1 MHALLYRCFTGLA
14 LCALVACSASAEMA
28 GEGSDDA
35 GGGTSGGGGTSA
47 TVAFAET
54 DLLTLEPNEKHDLKV
69 VVTPIEPPRTVRFA
83 LLDGAG
89 SVADGSLDRT
99 EATTNALGEAVVE
112 VTAPSIPTTFDVR
125 AMVGTFQTTRNVQ
138 VRANGTAELVIE
150 PSYAGG
156 RPVTR
161 WVAEVYDDGVTTCAD
176 LEGNPPVGDEPS
188 HSVTVDAGE
197 PIVIED
203 VVVGKP
209 LAVTLRAEHFAGG
222 CSGVD
227 GVVEGQPNSVTV
239 TVTNR
244 PVQLDQSEVTLR
256 LGLRDQEEAL
266 SNGMQSVVAA
276 ARDAILGDALS
287 DAEALLDAMEEE
299 ATDAA
304 LCTGNRF
311 ANARESNAWDDE
323 LALALGA
330 AAGSSIRDDLGGW
343 LEAGVP
349 ALAQDDAFVGAL
361 RAVPDMTG
369 HAELTLDSV
378 AGFDARD
385 AGFAAR
391 AECTWMA
398 DAHDNVVFGAT
409 LGFNPAA
416 LLLLA
421 AEEPALTDEPDA
433 ESLEQAL
440 ALHGGRCD
448 TVTLTLTTNGQGVD
462 QSCLP
467 CDVDCTRLLC
477 ERGLARLVSR
487 ASDALVD
494 GAELRL
500 AATGVAE
507 VGDQAELRTLV
518 GTWVGDLDAADMPA
532 EVSGEMEAEGDY

>member
-1 MHALLYRCFTGLA
+1 MLALLRRCFTGLA
-14 LCALVACSASAEMA
+14 LCALGACSASAGMS
-28 GEGSDDA
+28 GESGDDA
-35 GGGTSGGGGTSA
+35 SGGTSGAAGSTA
-47 TVAFAET
+47 TITFAET
-54 DLLTLEPNEKHDLKV
+54 DVLTLEPNEKQDLKV
-69 VVTPIEPPRTVRFA
+69 TVSPIDPPRTVRFA

-99 EATTNALGEAVVE
+99 EAFTNALGEAFVE
-112 VTAPSIPTTFDVR
+112 VTAPSVPTTFDVR
-125 AMVGTFQTTRNVQ
+125 AMVGTAQAARNVV
-138 VRANGTAELVIE
+138 VRANGTAALVVE

-156 RPVTR
+156 RPVTT
-161 WVAEVYDDGVTTCAD
+161 WVAEVYDDGMTTCAD
-176 LEGNPPVGDEPS
+176 LEGNPPVGDAPS
-188 HSVTVDAGE
+188 HRVTVDDGE

-203 VVVGKP
+203 VVVGRQ
-209 LAVTLRAEHFAGG
+209 LAVALRAGHFAGG

-227 GVVEGQPNSVTV
+227 GVVEGQTNSVTV

-244 PVQLDQSEVTLR
+244 PIQLDQSEVTLR

-266 SNGMQSVVAA
+266 SNGMQSVIAS
-276 ARDAILGDALS
+276 ARDALLGSALL
-287 DAEALLDAMEEE
+287 DAEALLDAMAEE
-299 ATDAA
+299 ATESGV
-304 LCTGNRF
+304 CTGNLF

-330 AAGSSIRDDLGGW
+330 AATSSIRDDLAGW

-349 ALAQDDAFVGAL
+349 TLAQDAAFVGAL

-369 HAELTLDSV
+369 NAELTLDSV

-385 AGFAAR
+385 AGFAESA
-391 AECTWMA
+391 ACTWMA
-398 DAHDNVVFGAT
+398 DAHDNVVLGAT

-421 AEEPALTDEPDA
+421 AEEPALADEPDA
-433 ESLEQAL
+433 ESLEGAL
-440 ALHGGRCD
+440 ALRGGRCD
-448 TVTLTLTTNGQGVD
+448 TVTATLTANGQGVD

-467 CDVDCTRLLC
+467 CDIACTRELC
-477 ERGLARLVSR
+477 ERGLARLVGR
-487 ASDALVD
+487 AADALVD

-507 VGDQAELRTLV
+507 VGDQAELQTLV

-532 EVSGEMEAEGDY
+532 ELSGDMDAEGDY